1 LSYKSH
7 WYWYVKNSVGCSL
20 EDNVENN
27 AKDRGLTYEI
37 SEGRL
42 KILIRA
48 VAVLTDDSEV
58 LVSWG

>member
-1 LSYKSH
+1 
-7 WYWYVKNSVGCSL
+7 L